1 MARPASLT
9 DLRVGAV
16 AHALGP
22 YEWRRLTPPH
32 MVSRRALA
40 ARDAPGTTDPVPVS
54 RHDARIELRRVS
66 DGDG

>member
-1 MARPASLT
+1 MVRPASLT

-16 AHALGP
+16 AHAHGP
-22 YEWRRLTPPH
+22 YAWRRLTPH

-54 RHDARIELRRVS
+54 RHGARIELRRLS
-66 DGDG
+66 AGDG

>member
-9 DLRVGAV
+9 DAGVGAV
-16 AHALGP
+16 AHDLGP
-22 YEWRRLTPPH
+22 YEWRRLTPE

-40 ARDAPGTTDPVPVS
+40 AMDDPETTDPVPVS
-54 RHDARIELRRVS
+54 RRDERIELRRLS